1 MRKIRTKGDLVFD
14 ICNYAL
20 MAVLMLICIYPLWY
34 VVIGSISDA
43 QQVSMGNVI
52 LLPKGFN
59 LDAYK
64 QTLSTENIMVSYAN
78 TIYYSIVG
86 VAMSMLFTVLG
97 AYPISKNRLHG
108 KKFFTIFFS
117 ISMWFTAGMMPSYVT
132 YDILGLIDT
141 RMGVILSG
149 LLSTFNLIIMRTAFQ
164 GVPDSLEESMKLD
177 GASDTQILIHCYL
190 PLTVPTFMT
199 LVLFYFV
206 TRWNTYWWPMIIL
219 KDSAKIPLQVLLK
232 KLVVEM
238 QGLFENMEGRDI
250 TKVSQETMVYSTMV
264 IAVAPML
271 ILYPFIQRFF
281 VKGVTVGAVKG

>member
-1 MRKIRTKGDLVFD
+1 MNKIKRKGDLAFN
-14 ICNYAL
+14 IFNYTL
-20 MAVLMLICIYPLWY
+20 MGILMLICVYPLWY
-34 VVIGSISDA
+34 VVIGSVSSA
-43 QQVSMGNVI
+43 AEVSMGNVV
-52 LLPKGFN
+52 LWPKGFN
-59 LDAYK
+59 FTAYE
-64 QTLSTENIMVSYAN
+64 QTLSTDNILVSYGN
-78 TIYYSIVG
+78 TIYYSILG
-86 VAMSMLFTVLG
+86 VALSMVFTVLG

-117 ISMWFTAGMMPSYVT
+117 ISMWFTAGMMPSYIT
-132 YDILGLIDT
+132 YDMLGLIDT
-141 RMGVILSG
+141 RMGVLCSG
-149 LLSTFNLIIMRTAFQ
+149 LMSTFNLIIMRTAFQ
-164 GVPDSLEESMKLD
+164 GVPESLEESMKLD

-206 TRWNTYWWPMIIL
+206 TRWNTYFWPMIIL

-238 QGLFENMEGRDI
+238 QGLFENMEGQDI
-250 TKVSQETMVYSTMV
+250 TKVSQETMVYATMV